1 MTERFYRSSPNE
13 GEARIPKFQESI
25 DALKKEGW
33 RSADDIG
40 IRWGN
45 IIGTRN
51 FPKEHAYA
59 LDNDPDLVAEISKA
73 NGTVIKLFSPKA
85 HIEIGEKLLR
95 DARFAKSQAG
105 IKEEIDLIKERYG
118 LVD

>member
-1 MTERFYRSSPNE
+1 MTERFYRSAPNE
-13 GEARIPKFQESI
+13 GEVGIPKFQESI
-25 DALKKEGW
+25 DALRKQGW

-51 FPKEHAYA
+51 IPKEHAYA
-59 LDNDPDLVAEISKA
+59 FDNNPDLVTEISRT
-73 NGTVIKLFSPKA
+73 NGTAIKLFSPKA
-85 HIEIGEKLLR
+85 HIEVGEKLLR